1 MEQRHSG
8 AQLRMNRGF
17 WQGFRCGFEFWV
29 WVELRTQMRMQN
41 HLAVRRLDKCRRSHA
56 RAGLGNDVNAACRMP
71 HGDKG
76 MPTEGG
82 RGKKSNS
89 PNNIPSAAERTI
101 EMQMEVMGWAKGGGL
116 ALMQK
121 QKMEPMH
128 SSSPWPLR
136 CRYPLTPWTRDQ
148 SQALRLKN
156 FDLHKLQQPNEA

>member
-1 MEQRHSG
+1 MLSWLPEFTKVISYCLATYSKIIIGYSPADHNTLRAPLVISMEQRHSG

-56 RAGLGNDVNAACRMP
+56 RAGLGNDVNAECRMP

-101 EMQMEVMGWAKGGGL
+101 EMQI
-116 ALMQK
+116 
-121 QKMEPMH
+121 
-128 SSSPWPLR
+128 
-136 CRYPLTPWTRDQ
+136 
-148 SQALRLKN
+148 
-156 FDLHKLQQPNEA
+156 